1 MQLHLKAETTQST
14 HLNITPALK
23 QSIQMLQLSAE
34 QLAEF
39 LQAKAVDNPLLEIEW
54 PTSSQTNP
62 RAIKSFEHNSRR
74 PNQPGRSEE
83 TIETML
89 HAQLR
94 LMSLPR
100 SVYRIASYLAGNM
113 NDSGYLEMTVQEAS
127 NVCGVLEGDIL
138 NALAILQC
146 LEPAGIAAR
155 NLQECLLLQ
164 IRRDPSPDPWADT
177 LISGYMQELA
187 GGKTKRLADKLRI
200 SADTLRQSL
209 TYIRS
214 LNPRPGLAFSPQQEA
229 YIRPDAIIQRVQEG
243 YALIM
248 TDAYLPKVTLNESY
262 YAALN
267 GATAG
272 DETAAYVR
280 HQTRD
285 AQQLLKGLEQRKTT
299 LRRVI
304 EIVISEQQAFFDQG
318 VTGLRSMV
326 LKSVAQQLG
335 LHESTISRAVQHK
348 YVQTPQGLYELK
360 FFFPSGVKTVE
371 GSEAS
376 ATSVK
381 SRLRQLVDAEDKQEP
396 LSDQQLTSLLQQEG
410 VQISRRT
417 VMKYREEMQILSS
430 RLRS

>member
-1 MQLHLKAETTQST
+1 MQIHLKAETAQTT
-14 HLNITPALK
+14 HLNITPTLK
-23 QSIQMLQLSAE
+23 QSIHMLQLSAE
-34 QLAEF
+34 ELAEF

-54 PTSSQTNP
+54 TFS
-62 RAIKSFEHNSRR
+62 RAKPSAISSFEYSSSRSSL
-74 PNQPGRSEE
+74 PGTAAEE

-94 LMSLPR
+94 MMNLPK
-100 SVYRIASYLAGNM
+100 SVYQIASYLAGNM
-113 NDSGYLEMTVQEAS
+113 NDSGYLDMTVQEAS
-127 NVCGVLEGDIL
+127 NVCSVPEGDVL
-138 NALAILQC
+138 NALAILQR

-164 IRRDPSPDPWADT
+164 IRRDPSPDPWAET

-187 GGKTKRLADKLRI
+187 EGKTKPLAEKLRI
-200 SADTLRQSL
+200 SKDTLWQSL

-214 LNPRPGLAFSPQQEA
+214 LNPRPGLAFSQQQA
-229 YIRPDAIIQRVQEG
+229 PYIRPDAIIQRVQG
-243 YALIM
+243 SYALIM
-248 TDAYLPKVTLNESY
+248 TDAYLPKVALNESY
-262 YAALN
+262 YAALTES
-267 GATAG
+267 AAG
-272 DETAAYVR
+272 GETAAYVR
-280 HQTRD
+280 HQARD

-304 EIVISEQQAFFDQG
+304 EIIISEQKAFFDLG
-318 VTGLRSMV
+318 VAWLKPMV
-326 LKSVAQQLG
+326 LKAVAQQLG

-360 FFFPSGVKTVE
+360 FFFPSGVKTAE
-371 GSEAS
+371 GAEAS
-376 ATSVK
+376 AASIK
-381 SRLRQLVDAEDKQEP
+381 SRIRQLVDDEDKQQP

-417 VMKYREEMQILSS
+417 VMKYREEMNILSS